1 MRNQDVQDYGESL
14 IFRIQQENRWNGGF
28 FVPKILLRI
37 RLNNSIMGRMR
48 RPVFLILVI
57 LSGLNIFA
65 WSIVHDASNSDSLEV
80 IFFDVGQGDAIFI
93 QTPHQGLGGGHQILI
108 DGGPDSAV
116 LEKLGRE
123 MPFWDRTIDLI
134 VLTHP
139 EHDHIAGLLEVLK
152 RYEVKNILWTGVVRD
167 TAEFREWEKLTAEE
181 EAEIIIA
188 KSLLRIDLNNSSFS
202 NSYIDVL
209 YPFEDL
215 SGQEIKRANN
225 TSVVAK
231 LVCGEKSFLLTG
243 DIEKSVEKE
252 LLESGA
258 DIDSDVLK
266 VAHHGSK
273 TSSAEEFV
281 EKVSPEIA
289 VISAGKNNSYGHPHA
304 ETLATLSKYGINV
317 LRTDEL
323 GDVKILCGSRSL
335 KLK

>member
-1 MRNQDVQDYGESL
+1 
-14 IFRIQQENRWNGGF
+14 
-28 FVPKILLRI
+28 
-37 RLNNSIMGRMR
+37 MGRMR

-65 WSIVHDASNSDSLEV
+65 WSIVHDASNPDSLEV

-93 QTPHQGLGGGHQILI
+93 KTAQSRQILI

-188 KSLLRIDLNNSSFS
+188 KSLLRIDLNNS
-202 NSYIDVL
+202 YIDVL

-215 SGQEIKRANN
+215 SGQEIKKTNN